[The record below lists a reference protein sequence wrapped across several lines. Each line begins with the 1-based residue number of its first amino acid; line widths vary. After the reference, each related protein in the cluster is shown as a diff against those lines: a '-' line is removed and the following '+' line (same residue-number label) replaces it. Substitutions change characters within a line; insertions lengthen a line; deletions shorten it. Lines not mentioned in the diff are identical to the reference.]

1 MVVAAAV
8 VEVVVDAQRQDEEG
22 KEGGEALG
30 GRNGVGRRNSSVLC
44 KPIEEVSLTPAGR
57 RN

>member
-1 MVVAAAV
+1 MVVAAA

-30 GRNGVGRRNSSVLC
+30 VRNGVGRRNSSVL
-44 KPIEEVSLTPAGR
+44 
-57 RN
+57 